1 MSLVLNMVGGGSG
14 GSGPS
19 ASDAILTVTVPT
31 GSTVTATKGGT
42 TITPTM
48 WVQAADATLDCALFV
63 ISPSLFD
70 SQNAWT
76 VTASLSGNTASDTV
90 TISTNKQYDL
100 ELWYLVPS
108 EYQAVEYLQ
117 ATGTQKIITG
127 YKISS
132 EFAHIK
138 IKFSFGAQG
147 YATCGTYKSNGAG
160 NLVIGC
166 NSSNTIKYILFGSS
180 DYNFTSEQVND
191 YTSIHTLE
199 FIANNGSY
207 ELYFDGVLVSHG
219 AYSGTVKNNDYYFRL
234 FGSNGNY
241 SFDSYSKICYF
252 ETYDENGNSTSEY
265 LPCYRKSD
273 SVAGMWE
280 ALSRTFYVNNGTGTF
295 TVGPD
300 VYAE

>member
-1 MSLVLNMVGGGSG
+1 MSDAFILRAGGGG
-14 GSGPS
+14 GLSVN
-19 ASDAILTVTVPT
+19 AAILHVRAPT
-31 GSTVTATKGGT
+31 GSTITLSKNNVVVKVLGPEKSHVSADDTTFAEWYYAISSSNYGT
-42 TITPTM
+42 
-48 WVQAADATLDCALFV
+48 
-63 ISPSLFD
+63 
-70 SQNAWT
+70 WT
-76 VTASLSGNTASDTV
+76 VTATLGTDIASDTV
-90 TISTNKQYDL
+90 TIDSNEQYDL
-100 ELWYLVPS
+100 ELSYHVPF

-147 YATCGTYKSNGAG
+147 HHTCGIYKSNGVG
-160 NLVIGC
+160 TLSIGC

-180 DYNFTSEQVND
+180 DYYFTSAQVND
-191 YTSIHTLE
+191 YTSIHILE

-207 ELYFDGVLVSHG
+207 ELHFDGTPVSDG
-219 AYSGTVKNNDYYFRL
+219 AYSGTVKNNNYYFRL
-234 FGSNGNY
+234 FGSAGDY
-241 SFDSYSKICYF
+241 PSDSYSKICYF
-252 ETYDENGNSTSEY
+252 ETYDENGNLTSKY

-280 ALSRTFYVNNGTGTF
+280 ALSRTFYTNIGAGTF

-300 VYAE
+300 V

>member
-1 MSLVLNMVGGGSG
+1 MILGDPIILGGSG
-14 GSGPS
+14 GPS

-31 GSTVTATKGGT
+31 GSTVTATKGGVT
-42 TITPTM
+42 LTPTM
-48 WVQAADATLDCALFV
+48 WTAAADATQECALFV
-63 ISPSLFD
+63 IAPSMFD
-70 SQNAWT
+70 ATTPWT
-76 VTASLSGNTASDTV
+76 VTATSGTDSATTTV
-90 TISTNKQYDL
+90 LIDSNKQYDL
-100 ELWYLVPS
+100 ELSYHVPS

-127 YKISS
+127 CKISS

-147 YATCGTYKSNGAG
+147 YTTCGTYKSNGAG
-160 NLVIGC
+160 TLCIGC
-166 NSSNTIKYILFGSS
+166 NSSNTIKYFLFGSS
-180 DYNFTSEQVND
+180 KYEFTSAQVND
-191 YTSIHTLE
+191 YTSIHILE

-207 ELYFDGVLVSHG
+207 ELYFDGALVSNG

-234 FGSNGNY
+234 FGSNGDYPLN
-241 SFDSYSKICYF
+241 SYSKICYF

-300 VYAE
+300 IM